1 MNKDASVASYVVT
14 GCAGFIGSH
23 LVEAILARGDHVTG
37 VDSFSDYYSREAKET
52 NLGALRGRSGFR
64 FVQADLA
71 IDDLDKLLDDIQ
83 GVFHLAAQ
91 PGVRGSWGRTFP
103 IYVQDNLVA
112 TQRVFEAAV
121 AVGTRV
127 VWASSSSVYGDAN
140 VYPVPEETSLR
151 PISPY
156 GVTKLACEHLAQ
168 SYAES
173 FGLAHVALRY
183 FTVYGPR
190 QRPDMAFAKVIR
202 GLADGTVFS
211 VFGSGEQ
218 SRDVTYV
225 DDAVAASLAAM
236 ELAPAGATYNVGG
249 GTETTLNEAISV
261 CEQLSGRTLNRRSE
275 YPAPGDVRRTSA
287 DISRARAELDW
298 SPRTTLEE
306 GLQAQ
311 LEWAG
316 LSRRRR

>member
-1 MNKDASVASYVVT
+1 
-14 GCAGFIGSH
+14 
-23 LVEAILARGDHVTG
+23 
-37 VDSFSDYYSREAKET
+37 
-52 NLGALRGRSGFR
+52 
-64 FVQADLA
+64 
-71 IDDLDKLLDDIQ
+71 
-83 GVFHLAAQ
+83 
-91 PGVRGSWGRTFP
+91 
-103 IYVQDNLVA
+103 
-112 TQRVFEAAV
+112 
-121 AVGTRV
+121 
-127 VWASSSSVYGDAN
+127 
-140 VYPVPEETSLR
+140 
-151 PISPY
+151 
-156 GVTKLACEHLAQ
+156 
-168 SYAES
+168 
-173 FGLAHVALRY
+173 
-183 FTVYGPR
+183 
-190 QRPDMAFAKVIR
+190 MAFAKVIR